1 MYLIA
6 LARPAPKMQSKS
18 AHVHQDPFLILQH
31 ALAMLD
37 FMVTGKAAFVSV
49 WCFACWHPYLFAH
62 DKLIVLKMCSV

>member
-49 WCFACWHPYLFAH
+49 
-62 DKLIVLKMCSV
+62 